1 MPAPSTKTSDIHTL
15 FITDRLFRLMSN
27 LNVSHIQ
34 RFSTGDGPGIRTTI
48 FLKGCNLH
56 CPWCHNPENIKP
68 GHEELFYEKTG
79 TKVPYGSVVSAAE
92 AASDVLEDREFYI
105 TSGGGVTL
113 SGGEPMLQSEG
124 ICELAAILT
133 KQGVNV
139 LIDTAGC
146 VPWSSFETV
155 LPYVNDFYFD
165 IKAGTRAKYAELI
178 GGEIS
183 LIENNLRKL
192 VLIGANVTARIPLIP
207 GVNDSEAELRQIG
220 SIISSAGVRHADI
233 LPFHRLGTAKYE
245 AMGIEYGFKNTL
257 PPSREDIERAAGII
271 GAYAEV
277 GVE

>member
-1 MPAPSTKTSDIHTL
+1 
-15 FITDRLFRLMSN
+15 MSN

-68 GHEELFYEKTG
+68 EHEELFYEKTG
-79 TKVPYGSVVSAAE
+79 TKVSYGSVVSAAE
-92 AASDVLEDREFYI
+92 AASDVLEDRDFYI

-220 SIISSAGVRHADI
+220 SIILSAGVRHADI